1 MFTFVHQNVNIM
13 AKRTKY
19 GVLTKVVSFR
29 IPEDMVERVRDIVY
43 SSIDVMQYEKSKS
56 FVKDVIPADVMKS
69 IKTPTQTKFIPFTT
83 KKIMVLGYACLKD
96 DDGTCYWKD
105 STTTALVFDNE
116 LHLRDYLTKFKP

>member
-1 MFTFVHQNVNIM
+1 M

-19 GVLTKVVSFR
+19 GELTRIVSFR
-29 IPEDMVERVRDIVY
+29 VPESMVENVRDIVY
-43 SSIDVMQYEKSKS
+43 LTIDRMQYEKTNVIAKEI
-56 FVKDVIPADVMKS
+56 IPASVMKS
-69 IKTPTQTKFIPFTT
+69 IKTPTQTKFVPFTA
-83 KKIMVLGYACLKD
+83 KKIMAVGYACLKD